1 MYLSGARSTPCLV
14 MAFRRFQSF
23 GSAGQGLRL
32 GPVEGG
38 AARSVHLVRSRPKP
52 VPPKVISV
60 RRAPAKK
67 AKYAPARPA
76 AARRSG
82 CVGSACERAA
92 RFSRFI
98 QAMLRKSLAQRE
110 KEQERASERES
121 KREREQERGRER
133 ERERARESESES
145 ERERERVREQTSRSV
160 GVKETNRNVHSSA
173 GAVSVRCWGALDGAG
188 GGAPPHTS
196 RDKKISTCL
205 VRQISTC
212 LVRWS
217 TVRGAFDEEATVTTS
232 PPPVPMGRRRRA
244 TLGRGGGGE
253 QRAAFGAEARRVGG
267 GGRVGIRV
275 CLCVL
280 VCLCVVV
287 CVRARTRAHVYACGA
302 AAHEAVRRRRR
313 DAAA

>member
-1 MYLSGARSTPCLV
+1 

-23 GSAGQGLRL
+23 GSAGQGLRP

-145 ERERERVREQTSRSV
+145 ERERVRVREQTSRSV
-160 GVKETNRNVHSSA
+160 GVKETNRNVA
-173 GAVSVRCWGALDGAG
+173 TQLRRGRFRAVLGCFGWSG
-188 GGAPPHTS
+188 GGAPRRIPPGI
-196 RDKKISTCL
+196 KK
-205 VRQISTC
+205 
-212 LVRWS
+212 
-217 TVRGAFDEEATVTTS
+217 S
-232 PPPVPMGRRRRA
+232 PPV
-244 TLGRGGGGE
+244 
-253 QRAAFGAEARRVGG
+253 
-267 GGRVGIRV
+267 
-275 CLCVL
+275 
-280 VCLCVVV
+280 
-287 CVRARTRAHVYACGA
+287 
-302 AAHEAVRRRRR
+302 
-313 DAAA
+313 